1 MFIRVLEAS
10 AALLEEPESR
20 QKIDDFLKE
29 HPVLYPSHGTYGE
42 GRKAVPEYPS
52 CGTIGEGKKA
62 VPGGTSSPLRK
73 ERFLA
78 QWLLAELMEDS
89 HIQPLPPG
97 NKIRV
102 FRTPEGRPFLPDFP
116 GLCIS
121 ISHSGNYAAVGIADG
136 KIGLDIQQIR
146 PVMPALSDGRFFPP
160 RDRELLSACKTAAEK
175 ESLFFR
181 IWTVREAYLKYTGAG
196 LAGGL
201 DSFEIDFGTGTIFPG
216 KNGSGLSFPE
226 NSASSLSLPSACS
239 FCELSPPEPGYRLS
253 IVSGDAQMKPSL
265 SLIRSI

>member
-52 CGTIGEGKKA
+52 CGTIGEGMKA
-62 VPGGTSSPLRK
+62 VPGDTSSPHRK

-201 DSFEIDFGTGTIFPG
+201 DSFDIDFGTRTIFPG
-216 KNGSGLSFPE
+216 KNGSG
-226 NSASSLSLPSACS
+226 LSLPSACS

>member
-62 VPGGTSSPLRK
+62 VPGDTSSPLRK

-136 KIGLDIQQIR
+136 
-146 PVMPALSDGRFFPP
+146 
-160 RDRELLSACKTAAEK
+160 
-175 ESLFFR
+175 
-181 IWTVREAYLKYTGAG
+181 
-196 LAGGL
+196 
-201 DSFEIDFGTGTIFPG
+201 
-216 KNGSGLSFPE
+216 
-226 NSASSLSLPSACS
+226 
-239 FCELSPPEPGYRLS
+239 
-253 IVSGDAQMKPSL
+253 
-265 SLIRSI
+265 

>member
-62 VPGGTSSPLRK
+62 VPGDTSSPLRK

-89 HIQPLPPG
+89 HIQPL
-97 NKIRV
+97 
-102 FRTPEGRPFLPDFP
+102 
-116 GLCIS
+116 
-121 ISHSGNYAAVGIADG
+121 IADG

-226 NSASSLSLPSACS
+226 NSASGLSLPSACS